1 MNYTMPKTCF
11 AGPALRPMQLA
22 DLSAVMEIEIASYPF
37 PWSLG
42 IFSDCLGA
50 GYRCRVLE
58 INSTIQGYSL
68 VSMGGGEAHILNLCV
83 HPSQRAKGFGRL
95 LLQEQLDALAET
107 DVDMVLLEVRPS
119 NSFAIALYHSMGF
132 NEIGRR
138 KDYYPAAPGR
148 EDALIMARQL
158 IRDGWPPAL

>member
-1 MNYTMPKTCF
+1 MPKTCS
-11 AGPALRPMQLA
+11 AGQALRPMVID
-22 DLSAVMEIEIASYPF
+22 DLPTVMEIEITAYPF

-42 IFSDCLGA
+42 NFRDCLGA
-50 GYRCRVLE
+50 GYRCRILE
-58 INSTIQGYSL
+58 IGGKIQGYSL
-68 VSMGGGEAHILNLCV
+68 VSMGAGEAHLLNLCV
-83 HPSQRAKGFGRL
+83 HSALRGKGYGRL

-119 NSFAIALYHSMGF
+119 NSSAIALYDSLGF

-138 KDYYPAAPGR
+138 KNYYPAAHGR

-158 IRDGWPPAL
+158 FRDGWPPSL

>member
-1 MNYTMPKTCF
+1 MNY
-11 AGPALRPMQLA
+11 AIRPMQA
-22 DLSAVMEIEIASYPF
+22 DDLPMVMEIEITAYPF

-42 IFSDCLGA
+42 IFRDCLTT

-58 INSTIQGYSL
+58 INATVQGYSL

-83 HPSQRAKGFGRL
+83 HPALRGKGYGRL

-119 NSFAIALYHSMGF
+119 NSNAIALYHSMGF

-138 KDYYPAAPGR
+138 KDYYPAAQGR

-158 IRDGWPPAL
+158 FRDGWPPSL